1 MQNRCVITGLGV
13 ISAIGRGVEEN
24 RRNILASKSGIDH
37 THTLDTENC
46 YADFAAE
53 VKDFTETDPS
63 LDRATA
69 LCLTATSEAVADAG
83 LSDFGGNPAR
93 QRDHG
98 QLRGRRQKSGILLS
112 RRANSL
118 PMC

>member
-63 LDRATA
+63 LDRATGA
-69 LCLTATSEAVADAG
+69 LPDRHKRGGLPTRDFPISAAT
-83 LSDFGGNPAR
+83 
-93 QRDHG
+93 
-98 QLRGRRQKSGILLS
+98 
-112 RRANSL
+112 RASA
-118 PMC
+118 

>member
-83 LSDFGGNPAR
+83 LSDFGGNPR
-93 QRDHG
+93 VSVIMG
-98 QLRGRRQKSGILLS
+98 SCVGGGR
-112 RRANSL
+112 SL
-118 PMC
+118 ESY